1 MLYEIAHFWAN
12 LPTKEE
18 EGYNWLWTQNA
29 CKMLS
34 IFNFLFFPYLR
45 SEGHPWDLFNPNC
58 LLSTALLVQHSSPLC
73 TNACAP
79 DSAGPTDFSYL
90 PIVIAIASTLSK
102 LSKIKSKCKK
112 PKICIKYRKHWK
124 TIRVGQSYISQVL

>member
-1 MLYEIAHFWAN
+1 MISNIFQSHCAQSAAAAL
-12 LPTKEE
+12 K
-18 EGYNWLWTQNA
+18 QNA

-79 DSAGPTDFSYL
+79 ESAGPTDFSYL
-90 PIVIAIASTLSK
+90 PIVIAIASLSK

-112 PKICIKYRKHWK
+112 PTVYRLDIWPFKFSFKLKLLYLW
-124 TIRVGQSYISQVL
+124 